1 MKTNKKH
8 AISTILRK
16 KKKKKSLVSE
26 LKSKDRWRADCV
38 LRVCREI
45 KMHNK
50 FKVLCLP

>member
-8 AISTILRK
+8 AISAILR

-50 FKVLCLP
+50 FNSYII